1 MEAKRGSMLLCS
13 RSVSCAGT
21 VEGPGYMLD
30 AGPSRWKLRLQLGQA
45 VEAQVALNP
54 NFPQRDA
61 THAKVQTVV
70 ISNVSYQ

>member
-1 MEAKRGSMLLCS
+1 
-13 RSVSCAGT
+13 
-21 VEGPGYMLD
+21 MLD